1 MSQKIYTA
9 ANPAKLLLV
18 DDHPMLRR
26 GLSDLL
32 NLEID
37 VSVIGQANHGGEALD
52 FLAQHDV
59 DLIVLDH
66 NMPIMNGIET
76 LKAVREREI
85 DVKVLLFTV
94 SDNLKDVQDALELG
108 ADGYLLKDMEP
119 EEIIGNIR
127 RILRGELV
135 ISPALAPILAAAM
148 RKPNQPEATLDLTDR
163 ELQVLHM
170 IKDGMSNKMIGNKL
184 GIAESTV
191 KVHVKHILAKI
202 GLRTRVEAA
211 VWAVNHLP
219 S

>member
-32 NLEID
+32 NLEIG

-148 RKPNQPEATLDLTDR
+148 RKPNQSEATLDLTDR

>member
-32 NLEID
+32 NLEIA
-37 VSVIGQANHGGEALD
+37 VSVIGQAHHGGEALD